1 MQTMNK
7 IVQAYQSAAECV
19 MDLIH
24 GSVER
29 VEFRACFTALLQLS
43 LEVAQDDIE
52 AETPIPAE
60 RAALAFVP

>member
-1 MQTMNK
+1 
-7 IVQAYQSAAECV
+7 

-29 VEFRACFTALLQLS
+29 DEFRACFMALLQLS

-52 AETPIPAE
+52 AETTIPSKTC
-60 RAALAFVP
+60 